1 MSDATGDGG
10 AREASTIDLD
20 LTEADVETPARPR
33 GKPGRRP
40 KGSVPRDRRPICRTS
55 RIPHTS

>member
-10 AREASTIDLD
+10 AQEASAIGMDMTDIDF
-20 LTEADVETPARPR
+20 EHNARPR

-40 KGSVPRDRRPICRTS
+40 KGSV
-55 RIPHTS
+55 